1 MHLHET
7 HLFITKK
14 SFDLL
19 LLMKY
24 MFEIPHVGYII
35 KNIMAHLCVR
45 EDICVLNLQV
55 VHMIT
60 CR

>member
-1 MHLHET
+1 MNDT

-24 MFEIPHVGYII
+24 MFQIPHVGYII
-35 KNIMAHLCVR
+35 KDIMAHLCVH
-45 EDICVLNLQV
+45 EYICVLNLQV

>member
-1 MHLHET
+1 MNDT

-24 MFEIPHVGYII
+24 MFQIAHVEYII
-35 KNIMAHLCVR
+35 KNIVAHLCVH
-45 EDICVLNLQV
+45 EDICVLNLLV